1 MFRKRLSL
9 MFLLLV
15 AAVAVACQPEQVE
28 VEVTRVV
35 TETVTETVTEEI
47 EVTRVV
53 EGETITE
60 MVEVT
65 RVVEVEQAAE
75 MEPVT
80 LTIMNWSAEQAEFY
94 EEAAAAFQEEYPHIT
109 VEWDTL
115 EQSQYRETLPLMFQ
129 SGDSPDIF
137 FWLGADRV
145 LTMAELLDQNWVAPM
160 DPNAL
165 PDDFYDRWPEGSFLE
180 GINMVNSLPYS
191 FPFNDNI
198 VWGPG
203 YMYTNKDV
211 FRDAGLDPDSPPTTW
226 SELREACET
235 IVANTESYCMAV
247 PLTGNNLQRTWYPLA
262 GMNYTDSFFDYQTGR
277 FNIDDERQLETF
289 NFLQGLFNDDLVVP
303 GNNDQN
309 FSRQAMANGQAAIY
323 LGGAWMPGVFAGY
336 DVPDLDLGIFAPP
349 VPDDGRSGSLRQSFS
364 ENKFYISA
372 QTDHR
377 TEATMFLEWMTR
389 PDGFFAQEYLAR
401 GFGTLPFSDM
411 TAYVP
416 EENGLSQVIAIANEE
431 NLRVSYPEP
440 VVACP
445 DVAQSKAMQ
454 NANGLTRNWEF
465 VAMSEALLNGSDFS
479 STAAEIA
486 SAKNTEFLETL
497 EAEAAEGLVIGSE
510 CFAFPEWENILE
522 AYDPALYETHEMP
535 MMDDEG

>member
-1 MFRKRLSL
+1 MFRKKAL
-9 MFLLLV
+9 FIVLLLV
-15 AAVAVACQPEQVE
+15 AAVVAACQPQT

-60 MVEVT
+60 MVEVEVT
-65 RVVEVEQAAE
+65 RVVEVQQAAE

-80 LTIMNWSAEQAEFY
+80 LTVMNWSAEQADFY
-94 EEAAAAFQEEYPHIT
+94 EEVEAEFQKEYPHIT
-109 VEWDTL
+109 VEWSTL

-145 LTMAELLDQNWVAPM
+145 LTMAELLDQNWIAPL

-180 GINMVNSLPYS
+180 GINMVNSLPYT

-211 FRDAGLDPDSPPTTW
+211 FRAAGLDPDVAPTTW
-226 SELREACET
+226 SELRETCET
-235 IVANTESYCMAV
+235 IVANTDSYCMAV

-262 GMNYTDSFFDYQTGR
+262 GMNFTDSFFDYQQGR

-289 NFLQGLFNDDLVVP
+289 NFLQGLFNDELVVP

-336 DVPDLDLGIFAPP
+336 DVPDLDLGVFAPP

-364 ENKFYISA
+364 ENKFFISA
-372 QTDHR
+372 QSDNR
-377 TEATMFLEWMTR
+377 TEATLFFEWMTR
-389 PDGFFAQEYLAR
+389 PDGYFAKEYLAR

-411 TAYVP
+411 GAYVTDP
-416 EENGLSQVIAIANEE
+416 GLLQVIDVANEYQ
-431 NLRVSYPEP
+431 LRVSYPEP

-445 DVAQSKAMQ
+445 DVAQSKAVQ
-454 NANGLTRNWEF
+454 NAENLTSNWEF
-465 VAMSEALLNGSDFS
+465 VAMSEALLNGEDFAG
-479 STAAEIA
+479 TAAEIA
-486 SAKNTEFLETL
+486 AAKNAEMMETL
-497 EAEAAEGLVIGSE
+497 EEEAAGGLNVGIE
-510 CFAFPEWENILE
+510 CYAFPEWEDITQPYNPE
-522 AYDPALYETHEMP
+522 WYATHQMP
-535 MMDDEG
+535 QMDDEG